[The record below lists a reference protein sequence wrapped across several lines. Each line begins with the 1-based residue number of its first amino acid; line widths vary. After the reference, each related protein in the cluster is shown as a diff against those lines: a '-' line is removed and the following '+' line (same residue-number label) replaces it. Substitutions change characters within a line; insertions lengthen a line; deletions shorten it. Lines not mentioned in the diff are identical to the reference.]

1 VNKKLN
7 LNFVN
12 RLDDTQLD
20 EIVSTALKEDRTDND
35 VTTDALISENQ
46 QGAASF
52 IMKEAGIL
60 AGITILRKI
69 FHTIDSS
76 LVVQCRYEDGDY
88 IQKQEVIALI
98 KGRVASILRGERVAL
113 NFLQR
118 LCGIATETSRYVK
131 EVQGLPVYILDT
143 RKTTPGLRILEKYA
157 VVVGGGRNHRM
168 NLQES
173 ILIKDN
179 HIAILRNQGLTLNDI
194 ILKARHN
201 APEGIIAEVEV
212 TNLEEVMSAVEAGV
226 DVIMLDNMSVETM
239 RRAVELIN
247 GRSAIEASGGIT
259 LKDIRSIAETGVNYI
274 STGALT
280 HSVKSLDISLEIET
294 IKPASDI
301 N

>member
-1 VNKKLN
+1 
-7 LNFVN
+7 
-12 RLDDTQLD
+12 
-20 EIVSTALKEDRTDND
+20 
-35 VTTDALISENQ
+35 LISENQ
-46 QGAASF
+46 QGVASF

-60 AGITILRKI
+60 AGITILNKI

-76 LVVQCRYEDGDY
+76 LVVQCRHEDGDY
-88 IQKQEVIALI
+88 IQKQEAIALI

-131 EVQGLPVYILDT
+131 EVQGLPVHILDT
-143 RKTTPGLRILEKYA
+143 RKTTPGLRALEKYA
-157 VVVGGGRNHRM
+157 VVVGGGWNHRM

-179 HIAILRNQGLTLNDI
+179 HIAILHSQGLTLNDI
-194 ILKARHN
+194 ILQARHN
-201 APEGIIAEVEV
+201 ASKGIIVEVEV

-226 DVIMLDNMSVETM
+226 DIIMLDNMSVETM
-239 RRAVELIN
+239 QRAVELIN

-259 LKDIRSIAETGVNYI
+259 LKNIRSIAETGVNYI
-274 STGALT
+274 SIGALT

-294 IKPASDI
+294 AKPASDI